1 MRLAPACRK
10 RLSDLQPDQGIAAGQ
25 SLRFE
30 NVYRFCLKNLLAVPD
45 PRPNRLQIARGQM
58 FAEVTDI
65 QIFAR
70 RLGD

>member
-30 NVYRFCLKNLLAVPD
+30 NLYRFCLKNLLEVPQ

-65 QIFAR
+65 QVFAR